1 MLIKKS
7 PAKINLYLEIVGRAT
22 NGYHLL
28 DSLMVPIDIFDV
40 ITLEKSDQLQLEIKG
55 ENAAALQVNWQ
66 KNIIIKAINLLAEKF
81 YLTPNI
87 KITLEKNIPIT
98 AGLGGGSSNA
108 ATILLMLNEF
118 YDLHLSKAELLDLGL
133 KLGADVPFFIN
144 GKVAF
149 VSGIGEV
156 LKLVKFNCDNLFLLI
171 VNPKKPLSTQE
182 VFLNF
187 AADFRSQNSQI
198 KNNQIISTIKNRCN
212 DLQISAIRIIP
223 EIAII
228 LQKISQQKNCL
239 VSRMSGSG
247 ASCFGVFENAEDLEL
262 AYINMQ
268 KTFPNFYIRRA
279 KCLE

>member
-55 ENAAALQVNWQ
+55 ENAAVLQVNWQ

-87 KITLEKNIPIT
+87 KITLEKNIPIA

>member
-40 ITLEKSDQLQLEIKG
+40 ITLEKSDQLQLKIKG
-55 ENAAALQVNWQ
+55 ENAAVLQVNWQ

-87 KITLEKNIPIT
+87 KITLEKNIPIA

>member
-55 ENAAALQVNWQ
+55 ENAAVLQVNWQ

-87 KITLEKNIPIT
+87 KITLEKNIPIA

-144 GKVAF
+144 GNVAF

-156 LKLVKFNCDNLFLLI
+156 LKLAKFNCDNLFLLI

>member
-55 ENAAALQVNWQ
+55 ENAAVLQVNWQ

-87 KITLEKNIPIT
+87 KITLEKNIPIA

-144 GKVAF
+144 GNVAF

-156 LKLVKFNCDNLFLLI
+156 LKLAKFNCDNLFLLI

-198 KNNQIISTIKNRCN
+198 KNNQIISTIKNRYN

>member
-1 MLIKKS
+1 VLIKKS

-55 ENAAALQVNWQ
+55 ENAAVLQVNWK

-87 KITLEKNIPIT
+87 KITLEKNIPIA

-108 ATILLMLNEF
+108 ATIILMLNEF

-187 AADFRSQNSQI
+187 AADFRPQNNQI

-212 DLQISAIRIIP
+212 DLQIPAIRIVP

-228 LQKISQQKNCL
+228 LQEIYQQKNCL
-239 VSRMSGSG
+239 VTRMSGSG
-247 ASCFGVFENAEDLEL
+247 ASCFGVFENIEDLEL

>member
-55 ENAAALQVNWQ
+55 ENAAVLQVNWK

-87 KITLEKNIPIT
+87 KITLEKNIPIA

-108 ATILLMLNEF
+108 ATIILMLNEF

-187 AADFRSQNSQI
+187 AADFRPQNNQI

-212 DLQISAIRIIP
+212 DLQIPAIRIVP

-228 LQKISQQKNCL
+228 LQEIYQQKNCL
-239 VSRMSGSG
+239 VTRMSGSG
-247 ASCFGVFENAEDLEL
+247 ASCFGVFENIEDLEL

>member
-55 ENAAALQVNWQ
+55 ENAAVLQVNWQ

-87 KITLEKNIPIT
+87 KITLEKNIPIA

-198 KNNQIISTIKNRCN
+198 KNNQIISTIKNRYN

>member
-55 ENAAALQVNWQ
+55 ENAAVLQVNWQ

-87 KITLEKNIPIT
+87 KITLEKNIPIA

-156 LKLVKFNCDNLFLLI
+156 LKLAKFNCDNLFLLI

>member
-1 MLIKKS
+1 VLIKKS

-55 ENAAALQVNWQ
+55 ENAAVLQVNWK

-87 KITLEKNIPIT
+87 KITLEKNIPIA

-108 ATILLMLNEF
+108 ATIILMLNEF

-187 AADFRSQNSQI
+187 AADFRPQNNQI

-212 DLQISAIRIIP
+212 DLQIPAIRIVP

-228 LQKISQQKNCL
+228 LQEIYQQKNCL

-247 ASCFGVFENAEDLEL
+247 ASCFGVFENIEDLEL